1 MKNIMI
7 KDYQH
12 HEGFSRSQVE
22 LIAGRVSAVNECF
35 Y

>member
-1 MKNIMI
+1 MRNFGQDETRAIDRMQI
-7 KDYQH
+7 
-12 HEGFSRSQVE
+12 E